1 MIPSRLVIFRGHP
14 AIFRTHSCSA
24 REIAYE
30 LCPRVVDVLIEFT
43 TSLSMHL
50 SETFSCGVDIN
61 SFGEFRR
68 GNTAGEYLPD
78 RTFLDLTINWT
89 AELVVQYAAAFS
101 DYLRPAGQLESLQMG
116 LHAHAL

>member
-1 MIPSRLVIFRGHP
+1 MIFRGHP
-14 AIFRTHSCSA
+14 AIFRTRSCSA

-50 SETFSCGVDIN
+50 SETFSCGVDLN
-61 SFGEFRR
+61 SFADSGVV
-68 GNTAGEYLPD
+68 TLPENICPAE
-78 RTFLDLTINWT
+78 TFLDLTINWT
-89 AELVVQYAAAFS
+89 AELVVQDAAAFS
-101 DYLRPAGQLESLQMG
+101 DYLRPSGQLESLQMG